1 MIVLVETEHF
11 CAAKDAAERQPLLGH
26 RHLDGPHEALPANNL
41 QHQDDSINVSV
52 CLEGSESY
60 DTNKTRG
67 LFYAVKAC

>member
-41 QHQDDSINVSV
+41 QHQVDSINV
-52 CLEGSESY
+52 
-60 DTNKTRG
+60 
-67 LFYAVKAC
+67 